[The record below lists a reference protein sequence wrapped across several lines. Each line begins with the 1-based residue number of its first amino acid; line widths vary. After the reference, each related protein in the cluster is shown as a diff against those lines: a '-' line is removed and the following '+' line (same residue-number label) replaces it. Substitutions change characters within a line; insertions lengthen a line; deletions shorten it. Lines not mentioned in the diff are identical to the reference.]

1 MLFTGGNIVTPTA
14 VIPDGWLLVSGGR
27 IAALGTLPPGGLVP
41 ADPRIPED
49 AEQVPLAG
57 RWLLPGFID
66 LHVHG
71 GGGAA
76 FDSIADD
83 PTAIERG
90 LALHRRHGTTRS
102 LVSLVTAPLPSLTR
116 TTAAAAEYVAGDPHA
131 LGLHLEGPFLSE
143 LRRGVHPAELLLDPE
158 PVALQQLLDAGAGQV
173 RVLTL
178 APERPGGL
186 DAVRQLVDAGVH
198 AAVGHSDAGYDV
210 AAAAFAA
217 GADLVTHA
225 FNGMRPLHHRD
236 PGIVAAAMDSPTDV
250 VIEAIND
257 GVHLHPATVR
267 LLRSIAPDRL
277 ALITDAMGAAGA
289 SDGEYRLAGL
299 PVRVVDGT
307 ARLVPPPDA
316 PAGTVGSIAG
326 STLTM
331 DRAVA
336 LAVQRVGMPVL
347 DAVNAASLVPA
358 RLLGVTDDYGSVAT
372 GRVADLVIAD
382 ADFTVCAVLAAGRW
396 ADERRI
402 GSGPAPA
409 QRATSRSGG
418 GASGGAG

>member
-1 MLFTGGNIVTPTA
+1 MAERGPLLFTGGNIVTPTA
-14 VIPDGWLLVSGGR
+14 VIPDGWLLVDDGR
-27 IAALGTLPPGGLVP
+27 IAALDTLPPGGLVP
-41 ADPRIPED
+41 KDPRIPAG

-71 GGGAA
+71 GGGAT
-76 FDSIADD
+76 FDTVPDD

-102 LVSLVTAPLPSLTR
+102 LVSLVSAPLPALAR

-143 LRRGVHPAELLLDPE
+143 LRRGVHPPEVLLDPE
-158 PVALQQLLDAGAGQV
+158 PAALQQLLDAGAGQV

-178 APERPGGL
+178 APERAGGL
-186 DAVRQLVDAGVH
+186 EAVRRLVSAGVH
-198 AAVGHSDAGYDV
+198 PAVGHSDAGYDV

-236 PGIVAAAMDSPTDV
+236 PGIIAAAMDSDRGV

-267 LLRSIAPDRL
+267 LLRSVAPERL
-277 ALITDAMGAAGA
+277 ALVTDAMGAAGA
-289 SDGEYRLAGL
+289 GDGDYQLAGL
-299 PVRVVDGT
+299 AVRVVDGT
-307 ARLVPPPDA
+307 ARLVPPA
-316 PAGTVGSIAG
+316 GSPAGTEGSIAG

-336 LAVQRVGMPVL
+336 LAVGAVGMPVL
-347 DAVNAASLVPA
+347 DAVNAAALVPA
-358 RLLGVTDDYGSVAT
+358 RLLGVADDYGSVAA

-382 ADFTVCAVLAAGRW
+382 ADFSVCAVLTAGQW

-402 GSGPAPA
+402 QPGPVAPH
-409 QRATSRSGG
+409 RDPG
-418 GASGGAG
+418 GADR